1 MSQEAEG
8 GGERTEAP
16 TQKKIEQSREKGQIA
31 RSRELSQALVTIFGV
46 AAIMVFGGQMLVD
59 LGNLMRHSLMISGQR
74 SVDPA
79 LVLGASL
86 VKGAGAVGL
95 MMMVPWL
102 VSLIAPSLIGG
113 LIVSSKGIV
122 PDLSKLDPIK
132 GFGRLFS
139 AQAAAELGK
148 AIGKMLLI
156 GGLVVAYISFNLDR
170 LIGLSHLPLASALL
184 LVGRMLTEVLMM
196 GLIGLALVAAADVPF
211 QLWNHTRQLKMSR
224 DEIKREMFESEG
236 RPEVKA
242 KRRQRA
248 YELSRGRMLEAVAT
262 ADVVITNPTHFAVA
276 LRYDASRMAAPEV
289 VAKGADEVAQAIRE
303 RAIEHAVI
311 RVEAPPLARAL
322 FRSTEVGRAVPPEL
336 FTAVAQILAWAYRIK
351 AGVQEAPP
359 SPEVPEALGRPFEG

>member
-1 MSQEAEG
+1 MSEEAEG

-16 TQKKIEQSREKGQIA
+16 TPKKIEQSREKGQIA

-46 AAIMVFGGQMLVD
+46 VAIMFFGGQMLAD
-59 LGNLMRHSLMISGQR
+59 LGDLMRYGLMVAGQR
-74 SVDPA
+74 DAEPA
-79 LVLGASL
+79 LVLGSAL
-86 VKGAGAVGL
+86 IKAMMAVGL
-95 MMMVPWL
+95 MMLVPWL

-113 LIVSSKGIV
+113 LMLSGKGIV
-122 PDLSKLDPIK
+122 PDLTKLDPIK
-132 GFGRLFS
+132 GFARLFS

-156 GGLVVAYISFNLDR
+156 GGLVVAYIAFNLDR
-170 LIGLSHLPLASALL
+170 LIGLSHLPLAAALL
-184 LVGRMLTEVLMM
+184 QVGRMLTEVLLM
-196 GLIGLALVAAADVPF
+196 GLVGLALVAAADVPF

-248 YELSRGRMLEAVAT
+248 FELSRGRMLEAVAS

-322 FRSTEVGRAVPPEL
+322 FRTTEVGRAVPPEL

-351 AGVQEAPP
+351 AGVTEAPP
-359 SPEVPEALGRPFEG
+359 VPAVPDELGRPFQG